1 MGSNT
6 SRILL
11 LILLFT
17 ILASIPVT
25 GLVSGDNYW
34 VYVIPDDSQQLMH
47 GSYGLIDW
55 INRANTSI
63 YAALAFFS
71 NMSVAEA
78 LVNASKRG
86 VIVKVVVDDDS
97 QVYSAVQYLIN
108 NGIEVRDDSS
118 YESSI
123 NEEHTMHL
131 KFLVIDN
138 STVIFGSANP
148 TDTGLG
154 YNNETLIILYNVPDI
169 AYYFL
174 QEFDELWS
182 GTFGGG
188 TDVSG
193 CYTVTLSDNNGV
205 RSADVCVYFGPEHEL
220 NDTLYYWVGRANSSI
235 YFSLYLM
242 TTSSSIRNILNEII
256 SRNQSGVD
264 VRGMF
269 DDELN
274 EDYRYSAYFWLYRNN
289 TKAIAFDR
297 NPYKL
302 HNKLFVIDN
311 NTVLIGSY
319 NPTGTATTSNDEVL
333 VVIRDPVIAE
343 ALAQAN
349 LKTWRQ
355 WYGSNWTAMHPVIS
369 EVYIEAGGKNNE
381 WIEIYNPTSTPYN
394 ITGWILSDYYNTYAQ
409 TTSSYECAYV
419 FPNKTLEPGEY
430 IIVAYNATAFESTYG
445 FSPSF
450 EIAGADPNVPDLQA
464 DTNLCDPT
472 TSSMDLYERYDEVL
486 LFKKSYDF
494 YMVIDAVWWGN
505 ETAGYTDWYIS
516 SDGYGEVDVSNIP
529 QGYTIQRINDG
540 VDGPIPREVFTIA
553 SATPTIGV
561 AAPIPEPTLIPL
573 IITLVVILLYV
584 LYKNDNNINNIK

>member
-1 MGSNT
+1 MGFNT
-6 SRILL
+6 SKILL
-11 LILLFT
+11 SILLSA
-17 ILASIPVT
+17 ILAGIPAT
-25 GLVSGDNYW
+25 SLVSGDNYW
-34 VYVIPDDSQQLMH
+34 VYVIPEDSQQLMH

-78 LVNASKRG
+78 LVNALGRG
-86 VIVKVVVDDDS
+86 VTVKVVVDDDS
-97 QVYSAVQYLIN
+97 QVYDAVQYLIN
-108 NGIEVRDDSS
+108 NGVEVRDDSS

-123 NEEHTMHL
+123 NGEHTMHL

-148 TDTGLG
+148 TNTGLG
-154 YNNETLIILYNVPDI
+154 YNNETLIVLYNVPNI

-174 QEFDELWS
+174 QEFDELWG

-188 TDVSG
+188 TDTSG
-193 CYTVTLSDNNGV
+193 CYTVTLSDSNGD
-205 RSADVCVYFGPEHEL
+205 RNADVCVYFGPEHKL
-220 NDTLYYWVGRANSSI
+220 NDTLYYWVNRANSSI
-235 YFSLYLM
+235 YFALYLM
-242 TTSSSIRNILNEII
+242 TTSSSIKNILNEII

-289 TKAIAFDR
+289 TKALAFDR

-302 HNKLFVIDN
+302 HNKLFIIDN

-355 WYGSNWTAMHPVIS
+355 WYGSNWTAVHPVIS
-369 EVYIEAGGKNNE
+369 EVYVEAGGKSNE
-381 WIEIYNPTSTPYN
+381 WIEIYNPAPTPYN
-394 ITGWILSDYYNTYAQ
+394 ITGWILSDYYNTYTQ
-409 TTSSYECAYV
+409 TTSSYECAYI

-430 IIVAYNATAFESTYG
+430 IIVAYDASVFESTYG
-445 FSPSF
+445 FKPSF
-450 EIAGADPNVPDLQA
+450 EIAGTDPSVPDLQA

-472 TSSMDLYERYDEVL
+472 ASSMDLYERYDEVL

-494 YMVIDAVWWGN
+494 YIVIDAVWWGN

-540 VDGPIPREVFTIA
+540 VDGPIPREVFTIS

-561 AAPIPEPTLIPL
+561 VAPIPEPVLTPL
-573 IITLVVILLYV
+573 IIVLALAALYI
-584 LYKNDNNINNIK
+584 LYKNTWN